1 MCTMCTYQKCH
12 RDDSFDPFVDSRNRI
27 QCQGAEALSR
37 FVSRSR
43 VRGSQGRRWDSRD
56 DAGTLGRTSATRKSD
71 VSWGTLGFGEL
82 MLQNGTN
89 TSEYPTL
96 PLKADLYLL

>member
-1 MCTMCTYQKCH
+1 MCIYENCH
-12 RDDSFDPFVDSRNRI
+12 RDDSCDPFVDSRNRI

-43 VRGSQGRRWDSRD
+43 VRGSQGLQGRWDGHQR
-56 DAGTLGRTSATRKSD
+56 RESD

-89 TSEYPTL
+89 TSEYPTF
-96 PLKADLYLL
+96 AIES